1 MKKEITRRI
10 IKELESIKNALV
22 SLLSLMKD
30 INDREYRKK
39 EE

>member
-1 MKKEITRRI
+1 MKKEITRKI

-30 INDREYRKK
+30 INDREYRRK

>member
-1 MKKEITRRI
+1 MKKEMTRRI

-30 INDREYRKK
+30 INDREYRRK

>member
-30 INDREYRKK
+30 INDREYRRK

>member
-1 MKKEITRRI
+1 MKKEMTRRI

-30 INDREYRKK
+30 INDREYRRK
-39 EE
+39 E